1 MRRFLRRKRVRGQ
14 KDEGAILITV
24 LVFTVVA
31 SLVVIP
37 LLSYQITVL
46 RANKILSARTARVE
60 AVKAGLRLALAD
72 PSSLYVK
79 CGDAGPNTPVTLAS
93 LQMTGLPVTTK
104 CYFLDY
110 RTAQD
115 TNQMRYGLAVTQV
128 GQTIPTALSGSRY
141 TPSNASDPEEWRSAT
156 TTTSTTNKIWLPNLP
171 SHAVDLRSPSGF
183 TMPAEYGTCTVFF
196 PGTYTDP
203 VTLSGPVYF
212 ASGVYYFANTVTVAA
227 GATVVVGLGA
237 NEGCTTDQD
246 AVFYAVNAPVTHN
259 VTGLGGTFVFGG
271 AGRLLI
277 NNAAS
282 GTGTSFVMNSRYVNE
297 DDATSDTS
305 AGVSLATVNGIIED
319 GEGKNLTWSGQLS
332 VPVSLVGADGA
343 TSVTAGDYT
352 PSTLTPKPSVPGT
365 PSGVTAT
372 AYNTSA
378 VVSWTAPS
386 TGGADIASYRVTA
399 SNGAI
404 CTTNGATKCAFTGL
418 VNGTAYSFAVTA
430 TNSAGTSAAGTTAST
445 VTPSAQAVTLAVPAQ
460 PAAPTA
466 VAYNA
471 SAQVSFTAT
480 AASTAPVTSYVVTA
494 SPGGRTCTVNVDTAT
509 TPTLRCNVTG
519 LTNDTSH
526 TFSVTA
532 VNAVGGST
540 ASASSAAVTP
550 TSSLANPPSDSSTPS
565 TTYQPTPVVEIAY
578 AGVSGAKVYV
588 PGYVSVPQGR
598 FRVANPNGADVRF
611 IGGIL
616 AAQFDITDSRGSTPQ
631 SVPIGFVEVIVQR
644 LLRLVSTTAGRETSV
659 AIVQV
664 NQNGAYAVNSWEV
677 Q

>member
-1 MRRFLRRKRVRGQ
+1 MRRFIRERFTRTRRRAVQR
-14 KDEGAILITV
+14 DEGAILVTV
-24 LVFTVVA
+24 LVFTVIA

-115 TNQMRYGLAVTQV
+115 TNEMRYGLAVTQV
-128 GQTIPTALSGSRY
+128 GQSIPTALAGSRY
-141 TPSNASDPEEWRSAT
+141 TPTSSTDPEEWRSAT
-156 TTTSTTNKIWLPNLP
+156 TRVSTTGKIWLPNLP

-183 TMPAEYGTCTVFF
+183 AMPAAYGACTVYF
-196 PGTYTDP
+196 PGTYTDA

-212 ASGVYYFANTVTVAA
+212 ASGIYYFTNTVTVAA
-227 GATVVVGLGA
+227 GASVVVGLGA

-271 AGRLLI
+271 AGRLLL
-277 NNAAS
+277 NTAAS

-297 DDATSDTS
+297 ADATSDTS
-305 AGVSLATVNGIIED
+305 AGLSIASVNGVIEN
-319 GEGKNLTWSGQLS
+319 GEAKALVWSGQLS
-332 VPVSLVGADGA
+332 VPVSLVGSAGT
-343 TSVTAGDYT
+343 TSVLAGNYA
-352 PSTLTPKPSVPGT
+352 PNTLTPKPSVPGT
-365 PSGVTAT
+365 PSSVTAT

-386 TGGADIASYRVTA
+386 AGGADITSYRVTA

-404 CTTNGATKCAFTGL
+404 CTTNGATKCAFTSL

-430 TNSAGTSAAGTTAST
+430 TNSAGTSAAGSTTAS
-445 VTPSAQAVTLAVPAQ
+445 VTPSAQSVTLAVPAQ

-471 SAQVSFTAT
+471 SAQ
-480 AASTAPVTSYVVTA
+480 
-494 SPGGRTCTVNVDTAT
+494 
-509 TPTLRCNVTG
+509 
-519 LTNDTSH
+519 
-526 TFSVTA
+526 
-532 VNAVGGST
+532 
-540 ASASSAAVTP
+540 
-550 TSSLANPPSDSSTPS
+550 
-565 TTYQPTPVVEIAY
+565 
-578 AGVSGAKVYV
+578 
-588 PGYVSVPQGR
+588 
-598 FRVANPNGADVRF
+598 
-611 IGGIL
+611 
-616 AAQFDITDSRGSTPQ
+616 
-631 SVPIGFVEVIVQR
+631 
-644 LLRLVSTTAGRETSV
+644 
-659 AIVQV
+659 
-664 NQNGAYAVNSWEV
+664 
-677 Q
+677 